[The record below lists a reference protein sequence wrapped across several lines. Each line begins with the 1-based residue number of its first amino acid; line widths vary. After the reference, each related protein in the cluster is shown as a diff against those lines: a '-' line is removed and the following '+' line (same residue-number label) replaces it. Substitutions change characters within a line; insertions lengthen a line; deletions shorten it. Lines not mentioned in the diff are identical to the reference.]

1 MSTAYE
7 VIVREVEARFRAEFD
22 RRVEIIV
29 ADGRTAIDR
38 AVTEATS
45 HVGEL
50 VTAAVLDGPLSSS
63 PVDAKADAR
72 ERSWRT
78 LVQGALATVVV
89 GVGGTVGTAI
99 ASDSFS
105 LTDWSDWKA
114 AGIAAGTAAV
124 AAGIAYV
131 QRLVQ
136 PPKAQ

>member
-1 MSTAYE
+1 MSTVYDIIA
-7 VIVREVEARFRAEFD
+7 REVEKRFRAEFD
-22 RRVEIIV
+22 RRVEVIV

-50 VTAAVLDGPLSSS
+50 VTAAVLDGASSS
-63 PVDAKADAR
+63 PVDVKADAR

-105 LTDWSDWKA
+105 LTDWGDWKA

-131 QRLVQ
+131 QRLIQ
-136 PPKAQ
+136 PPKV

>member
-7 VIVREVEARFRAEFD
+7 TIAGVVEERFRAEFD
-22 RRVEIIV
+22 RRVSAVIE
-29 ADGRTAIDR
+29 DGRLAIDAAVR
-38 AVTEATS
+38 DATAAVDVAVTN
-45 HVGEL
+45 
-50 VTAAVLDGPLSSS
+50 AVLDGPLAT
-63 PVDAKADAR
+63 PTDVKADAR

-78 LVQGALATVVV
+78 LMQGALATVVV

-131 QRLVQ
+131 QRLIQ
-136 PPKAQ
+136 PPKV

>member
-1 MSTAYE
+1 MSTAYD
-7 VIVREVEARFRAEFD
+7 VIAREVEKRFRAEFD
-22 RRVEIIV
+22 QRVGAVIE
-29 ADGRTAIDR
+29 DGRLAIDAAVR
-38 AVTEATS
+38 EATAAVDAAVTN
-45 HVGEL
+45 
-50 VTAAVLDGPLSSS
+50 AVLDGPPAS
-63 PVDAKADAR
+63 PSDVKADAR

-99 ASDSFS
+99 ASDDFS
-105 LTDWSDWKA
+105 LSDWGDWKA

-136 PPKAQ
+136 PPKV